1 MGVNGASAQYAGGA
15 CSSGQPDN
23 CSNPIQYAPH
33 GPISSMLM
41 GNGVSETWSFNNRL
55 QPLQIQAGSLLT
67 LGFGYT
73 AGQNNGNLASQAITR
88 GPQSWTQN
96 YVYDALNRLG
106 GPSNTQ
112 GALQENGA
120 TLQNYGYDQ
129 NGNWY
134 LAYYDSSRISAP
146 TIETPQSTSWFLANN
161 QINGWAFDAA
171 GNETGIPASGGSTTR
186 AACATNTMP
195 GVAMLRTSCFDA
207 ENRMISETD
216 VFGVTTTYAYDGDGH
231 RVNKNVNGAATTF
244 VYDAS
249 GNLVAE
255 YGGQNADT
263 GTLYVSV
270 DHLGS
275 TRLLA
280 DSSGAQKYCYDYLPF
295 GGDLFAG
302 TDGRPSC
309 YPSAA
314 SSGIR
319 FTGKERDAE
328 TGLDYF
334 GARYFSAAQ
343 GRFTTPDPLMAS
355 AHASDPQSWNRY
367 AYARN
372 NPLRYIDPDG
382 LEVPPDCAK
391 DNKCTIVVK
400 INVIYDKN
408 ANNGK
413 GLTPEQKKKF
423 EQGQLDK
430 AKKDYATSNIAL
442 DVNYTAGGLTTGSD
456 GRPTI
461 SGTREDY
468 LNVLVTDH
476 GDSES
481 KANRDTGVAAIFLNI
496 NDAHNGSLWPIWTS
510 TLSHELGHQFLGDP
524 FKDFDPWVYMLYRE
538 PLVDAKVAEQ
548 QLGTSQPR
556 FRDGLE
562 PRRYAVPANP
572 EAVKPKQ

>member
-1 MGVNGASAQYAGGA
+1 
-15 CSSGQPDN
+15 
-23 CSNPIQYAPH
+23 
-33 GPISSMLM
+33 
-41 GNGVSETWSFNNRL
+41 
-55 QPLQIQAGSLLT
+55 
-67 LGFGYT
+67 
-73 AGQNNGNLASQAITR
+73 
-88 GPQSWTQN
+88 
-96 YVYDALNRLG
+96 
-106 GPSNTQ
+106 
-112 GALQENGA
+112 
-120 TLQNYGYDQ
+120 
-129 NGNWY
+129 
-134 LAYYDSSRISAP
+134 
-146 TIETPQSTSWFLANN
+146 
-161 QINGWAFDAA
+161 
-171 GNETGIPASGGSTTR
+171 
-186 AACATNTMP
+186 
-195 GVAMLRTSCFDA
+195 
-207 ENRMISETD
+207 
-216 VFGVTTTYAYDGDGH
+216 
-231 RVNKNVNGAATTF
+231 
-244 VYDAS
+244 
-249 GNLVAE
+249 
-255 YGGQNADT
+255 
-263 GTLYVSV
+263 
-270 DHLGS
+270 
-275 TRLLA
+275 
-280 DSSGAQKYCYDYLPF
+280 
-295 GGDLFAG
+295 
-302 TDGRPSC
+302 
-309 YPSAA
+309 
-314 SSGIR
+314 
-319 FTGKERDAE
+319 
-328 TGLDYF
+328 
-334 GARYFSAAQ
+334 
-343 GRFTTPDPLMAS
+343 MAS

-481 KANRDTGVAAIFLNI
+481 KANRDTGVAAILLNI